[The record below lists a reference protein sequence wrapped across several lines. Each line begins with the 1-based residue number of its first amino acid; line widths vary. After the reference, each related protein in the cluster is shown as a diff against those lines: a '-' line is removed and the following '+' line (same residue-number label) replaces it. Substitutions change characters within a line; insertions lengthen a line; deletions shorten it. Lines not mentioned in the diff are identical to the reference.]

1 MLSASVQKAVKS
13 TAQEVRTQ
21 ELRNNER
28 IYPMNKIH
36 HTTANDKFKN
46 KWGFIIACI
55 GSSVGMA
62 NIWLFPYRI
71 GEFGGFAFLIPYIL
85 FVTLIGLTGVIGE
98 MAFGRAMQTGP
109 LGAFA
114 KAFEQRGARRFG
126 EAVGLIPVIGSL
138 GIAIGYSVVVG
149 WILCYLWRSVTGS
162 ILTDSDAGAVFSTL
176 SQNYGSIFWHTA
188 GLLIVLLCMSFGI
201 SGGIEKINKIMM
213 PAFFVMFLFLAVQVA
228 RLSGASDGYY
238 YLFRP
243 KWSAMLNPKTW
254 VYAMGQ
260 AFFSLSLAGSGTV
273 VYGSYLK
280 KDVDIISSAK
290 HVAVFDTL
298 AALLAGMVI
307 IPAVFAYQMEPNS
320 GPGLL
325 FITIPSVIQ
334 NLPFGR
340 IFAVIFFL
348 AVLFAGVTSLM
359 NLLESPVEALQT
371 RFGLSRNLSLVLVGA
386 VTLGVGIFVEGSLLS
401 PWMDTISIYVIPLG
415 ALLAG
420 ITMFWVCKKGFA
432 REAVQTGRSKP
443 VGRWLEPMTK
453 YVFCGV
459 AVLVYILGIF
469 FGGIG

>member
-1 MLSASVQKAVKS
+1 
-13 TAQEVRTQ
+13 
-21 ELRNNER
+21 
-28 IYPMNKIH
+28 MNKIH
-36 HTTANDKFKN
+36 QTTSNDKFKN
-46 KWGFIIACI
+46 QWGFIIACI

-71 GEFGGFAFLIPYIL
+71 GEFGGSAFLIPYII
-85 FVTLIGLTGVIGE
+85 FVLLIGFTGVIGE

-109 LGAFA
+109 LGAFT
-114 KAFEQRGARRFG
+114 KAFEQRGLKKVG
-126 EAVGLIPVIGSL
+126 KIVGLIPVIGSL

-149 WILCYLWRSVTGS
+149 WIIRYFWASLTGS
-162 ILTDSDAGAVFSTL
+162 ILTTTDAGADFGAL
-176 SQNYGSIFWHTA
+176 AQNYGSLPWHML
-188 GLLIVLLCMSFGI
+188 GLILVLLCMSFGI
-201 SGGIEKINKIMM
+201 SGGIEKINKVLM
-213 PAFFVMFLFLAVQVA
+213 PAFFLLFILLAIQVA
-228 RLSGASDGYY
+228 TLPGSMEGYR

-243 KWSAMLNPKTW
+243 DWKAMQNPKTW

-280 KDVDIISSAK
+280 KDADVVNSAG
-290 HVAVFDTL
+290 HVALWDTL
-298 AALLAGMVI
+298 AALLAGVVI

-325 FITIPSVIQ
+325 FITIPNVIKS
-334 NLPFGR
+334 LPFGR
-340 IFAVIFFL
+340 LFAIIFFL

-359 NLLESPVEALQT
+359 NLLESPVEALQS
-371 RFGLSRNLSLVLVGA
+371 RFGISRNVSLMIIGV
-386 VTLGVGIFVEGSLLS
+386 VTAGIGIFVEGDLLS

-432 REAVQTGRSKP
+432 RKAIQEGRKKP
-443 VGRWLEPMTK
+443 VGKWLEPMTK